1 MVCHNNLSCL
11 NIQTTEI
18 NQTGDLDHKVFQTLK
33 FMVCQLT
40 FFENLGGEGV
50 KGVEL
55 KGVEV
60 AIGVDGEEEH

>member
-33 FMVCQLT
+33 FMVYQLT
-40 FFENLGGEGV
+40 FCENLGGVGV

-60 AIGVDGEEEH
+60 AIGVDVEQEH

>member
-1 MVCHNNLSCL
+1 MVCHNNLSCV

-33 FMVCQLT
+33 FMVYQLT

-60 AIGVDGEEEH
+60 AIGVDGEQEH